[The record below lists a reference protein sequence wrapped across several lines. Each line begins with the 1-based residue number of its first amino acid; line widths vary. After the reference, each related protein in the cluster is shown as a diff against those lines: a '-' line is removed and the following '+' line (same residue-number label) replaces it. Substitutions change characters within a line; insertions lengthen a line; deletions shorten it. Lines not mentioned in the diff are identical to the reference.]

1 MIETEIIKIDKA
13 LYTDGINNFGII
25 NKHLLNITRQN
36 AALGI
41 VRTMGIIQPWCNE
54 NIHWTSTSTEVKH
67 WK

>member
-41 VRTMGIIQPWCNE
+41 VRTMGIIQP
-54 NIHWTSTSTEVKH
+54 
-67 WK
+67 